1 MSDTLASSAAA
12 GTGPALEIPVIPVI
26 PEYPMT
32 RQAGCPFAPPPD
44 VMALAEERPLSRVR
58 IWDGSTPWLI
68 TGYEQCRE
76 LFSDSRVSVD
86 DRVPG
91 FPHWNAGML
100 STVHKRPRSV
110 FTSDGEEHTRFRRM
124 LSKPFTFKRVE
135 GLRPTI
141 QQITD
146 DHIDAMLAG
155 PQPADIVAALAL
167 PVPSLVISQLLGV
180 PYEDAEMFQHH
191 ANVGLARYA
200 TGEDTVKGAM
210 SLHKYLCNLVEAKM
224 ETPPE
229 ESEDAVSD
237 LAERVKA
244 GELSVKEAA
253 QLGTGL
259 LIAGHETTANMIGI
273 GVLALLENPDQ
284 LAIMRDAEDPKVI
297 ASAVEELLRYLS
309 IIQNGQRRVAVEDI
323 HIAGEVIRAGD
334 GIIIDLAP
342 ANWDADAFSEPDRL
356 YLHRSNAD
364 RNVAFGYGR
373 HQCVGQQLARAELQ
387 IVFHTLFRRVPT
399 LSLAV
404 PVADIPF
411 KHDRLAYGVYEL
423 PVTW

>member
-1 MSDTLASSAAA
+1 MSDTLTGSA
-12 GTGPALEIPVIPVI
+12 TETIPDV
-26 PEYPMT
+26 PEYPMA
-32 RQAGCPFAPPPD
+32 RAAGCPFAPPPD
-44 VMALAEERPLSRVR
+44 VMALAEARPLSRVK

-68 TGYEQCRE
+68 TGYEAVRT

-86 DRVPG
+86 DRRPG
-91 FPHWNAGML
+91 FPHWNEGML

-110 FTSDGEEHTRFRRM
+110 FTADAEEHTRFRRM

-135 GLRPTI
+135 GLRPAI

-146 DHIDAMLAG
+146 DAIDAMLAG
-155 PQPADIVAALAL
+155 PQPGEIVSALAL

-200 TGEDTVKGAM
+200 AAEDTMKGAM
-210 SLHKYLCNLVEAKM
+210 SLHKYLAQLVEAKM
-224 ETPPE
+224 ENPA
-229 ESEDAVSD
+229 EDAVSD

-259 LIAGHETTANMIGI
+259 LIAGHETTANMIGL
-273 GVLALLENPDQ
+273 GVLALLQYPDQ
-284 LAIMRDAEDPKVI
+284 AAVLRETDDPKVV
-297 ASAVEELLRYLS
+297 ANAVEELLRYLS
-309 IIQNGQRRVAVEDI
+309 IIQNGQRRVAAEDI
-323 HIAGEVIRAGD
+323 EIAGEVIRAGE

-342 ANWDADAFSEPDRL
+342 ANWDAEEFTEPDRL
-356 YLHRSNAD
+356 YLHRSGAGQH
-364 RNVAFGYGR
+364 VAFGYGR

-387 IVFHTLFRRVPT
+387 IVFHTLFRRIPT
-399 LSLAV
+399 LELAV
-404 PVADIPF
+404 PIDDIPF

-423 PVTW
+423 PVNW

>member
-1 MSDTLASSAAA
+1 MSDTLTGSATEAISDA
-12 GTGPALEIPVIPVI
+12 
-26 PEYPMT
+26 PEYPMG
-32 RQAGCPFAPPPD
+32 RAAGCPFAPPPE
-44 VMALAEERPLSRVR
+44 VMALAEARPLSRVK

-68 TGYEQCRE
+68 TGYEEVRS

-86 DRVPG
+86 DRRPG
-91 FPHWNAGML
+91 FPHWNEGML

-110 FTSDGEEHTRFRRM
+110 FTADGEEHTRFRRM

-135 GLRPTI
+135 GLRPAI

-146 DHIDAMLAG
+146 DAIDAMLAG
-155 PQPADIVAALAL
+155 PQPGEIVSALAL

-200 TGEDTVKGAM
+200 AAEDTMKGAM
-210 SLHKYLCNLVEAKM
+210 SLHKYLAALVEAKM
-224 ETPPE
+224 ENPA
-229 ESEDAVSD
+229 EDAVSD
-237 LAERVKA
+237 LAERVKV

-259 LIAGHETTANMIGI
+259 LIAGHETTANMIGL
-273 GVLALLENPDQ
+273 GVLALLQYPEQAAVLRETD
-284 LAIMRDAEDPKVI
+284 DPKVV
-297 ASAVEELLRYLS
+297 ANAVEELLRYLS
-309 IIQNGQRRVAVEDI
+309 IIQNGQRRVAAEDI
-323 HIAGEVIRAGD
+323 DIAGEVIHAGE

-342 ANWDADAFSEPDRL
+342 ANWDAEEFAEPDRL
-356 YLHRSNAD
+356 YLHRSGAGQH
-364 RNVAFGYGR
+364 VAFGYGR

-399 LSLAV
+399 LELA
-404 PVADIPF
+404 ASIDDIPF

>member
-1 MSDTLASSAAA
+1 VSDTL
-12 GTGPALEIPVIPVI
+12 TGSTTEAIADV
-26 PEYPMT
+26 PEYPMG
-32 RQAGCPFAPPPD
+32 RAAGCPFAPPPE
-44 VMALAEERPLSRVR
+44 VMELAEARPLSRVK

-68 TGYEQCRE
+68 TGYEEVRT

-86 DRVPG
+86 DRRPG
-91 FPHWNAGML
+91 FPHWNEGML
-100 STVHKRPRSV
+100 STVHRRPRSV
-110 FTSDGEEHTRFRRM
+110 FTSDAEEHTRFRRM

-135 GLRPTI
+135 GLRPVI

-146 DHIDAMLAG
+146 EHIDAMLAG
-155 PQPADIVAALAL
+155 PQPGDIVAALAL

-191 ANVGLARYA
+191 ANIGLARYA

-210 SLHKYLCNLVEAKM
+210 NLNKYLAQLVEAKM
-224 ETPPE
+224 ENPA
-229 ESEDAVSD
+229 EDAVSD

-259 LIAGHETTANMIGI
+259 LIAGHETTANMIGL
-273 GVLALLENPDQ
+273 GVLALLQYPDQ
-284 LAIMRDAEDPKVI
+284 AAVLRDTEDPKVV
-297 ASAVEELLRYLS
+297 ANAVEELLRYLS
-309 IIQNGQRRVAVEDI
+309 IIQNGQRRVAAEDI
-323 HIAGEVIRAGD
+323 EIAGEVIRAGE

-342 ANWDADAFSEPDRL
+342 ANWDAKAFAEPERL
-356 YLHRSNAD
+356 YLHRSGAGQH
-364 RNVAFGYGR
+364 VAFGYGR

-387 IVFHTLFRRVPT
+387 IVFHTLLRRVPT
-399 LSLAV
+399 LELAV
-404 PVADIPF
+404 PIEDVPF